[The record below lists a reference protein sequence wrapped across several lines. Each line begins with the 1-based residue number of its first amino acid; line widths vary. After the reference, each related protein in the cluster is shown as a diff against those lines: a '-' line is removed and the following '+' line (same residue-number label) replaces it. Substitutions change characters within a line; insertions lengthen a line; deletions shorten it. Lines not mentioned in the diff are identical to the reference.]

1 MALSASTLRSD
12 SLATLR
18 PLVGPDGLF
27 KMFEGIFQTT
37 FILDA
42 NIVLGEVRW
51 LTFKRKS
58 NDARSDLRELLESK
72 TILAIAPS
80 FLKEEMELNL
90 RRMATQHGVA
100 VSILVDHWQALQPL
114 ITFMDTGGADSAFMD
129 PKDAPYIKLQ
139 RQSGHLI
146 YSRDKDILKMG
157 GETATP
163 AMVASLRIY
172 SRHAVIEYTLKA
184 GGAGA
189 IHLSFGFV
197 VSVFRLARS
206 IAPNARRIP
215 RKIWFTLVLLIA
227 CAFLYRPTRQYLVNV
242 LQSISLKSKALG
254 KNVIEQFELSWRE
267 HEEAKRTAES
277 ALAALQ

>member
-1 MALSASTLRSD
+1 
-12 SLATLR
+12 
-18 PLVGPDGLF
+18 
-27 KMFEGIFQTT
+27 
-37 FILDA
+37 
-42 NIVLGEVRW
+42 
-51 LTFKRKS
+51 
-58 NDARSDLRELLESK
+58 
-72 TILAIAPS
+72 
-80 FLKEEMELNL
+80 
-90 RRMATQHGVA
+90 VA